1 MFRQCLIGGSVQPGG
16 HRDKCCSTRPRLLVL
31 ACEDGAVHVVYRGS
45 CSYIA
50 SVQFAAVG
58 VLSVAVSPLGSRGG
72 WRQWAEAA
80 SFGYGM
86 VVPRTLRCCGGCG

>member
-1 MFRQCLIGGSVQPGG
+1 MGGPYSHGGRQ
-16 HRDKCCSTRPRLLVL
+16 DDCCGTHQRLLIV
-31 ACEDGAVHVVYRGS
+31 ACEDGAVHMVYPGS
-45 CSYIA
+45 CSYGA